1 MRLGNTFLMSFFLTL
16 FIACNSGTGEEQYI
30 HLDGY
35 SQHDLNVKSVI
46 EGHALFKAE
55 IENTVLEPL
64 LLDFGTTKTGTD
76 WQIVN
81 DGIMGGQSYGRISL
95 KENSLYFDGS
105 VSLENN
111 GGFTMVVSPFGEFDL
126 SKYDSVELKYKSEF
140 QYVTLYLETPR
151 IYNFFV
157 RNMRP
162 SEGWQTLNLGL
173 EEFKLSLVGRQTNR
187 ILNSTYKKDIERIG
201 FLTNRKA
208 SGAFSFEVDYIK
220 FY

>member
-1 MRLGNTFLMSFFLTL
+1 MSFFLTL
-16 FIACNSGTGEEQYI
+16 LLACNSGTGEGQYI

-35 SQHDLNVKSVI
+35 AQHDLNAKSVI
-46 EGHALFKAE
+46 EDHAPIEAE
-55 IENTVLEPL
+55 IAANALEPF
-64 LLDFGTTKTGTD
+64 LLDFGTAKTGTD

-81 DGIMGGQSYGRISL
+81 DGIMGGRSYGRISL
-95 KENSLYFDGS
+95 KENSLYFDGT

-111 GGFTMVVSPFGEFDL
+111 GGFTMVVSPFEKFDL
-126 SKYDSVELKYKSEF
+126 SEYDSVELKYKSEF

-151 IYNFFV
+151 IYHFFV
-157 RNMRP
+157 RNMQP
-162 SEGWQTLNLGL
+162 TEGWQTIRFGL

-187 ILNSTYKKDIERIG
+187 ILDTTYKKDIERIG

-208 SGAFSFEVDYIK
+208 NGAFSFEVDYVK